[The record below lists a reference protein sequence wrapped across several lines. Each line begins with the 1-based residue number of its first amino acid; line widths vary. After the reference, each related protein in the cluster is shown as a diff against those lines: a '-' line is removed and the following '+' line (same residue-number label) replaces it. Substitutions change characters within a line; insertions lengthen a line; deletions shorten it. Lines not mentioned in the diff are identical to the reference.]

1 MERAAIIP
9 RPEAVKWM
17 QRWRDRDV
25 IKVVTG
31 LRRCGKSTVLRL
43 AQRTFMEAGVSETS
57 IIALDLEKM
66 GFDAPSTPRELY
78 ELAVSQFSEPRSY
91 VFIDEPQ
98 RVPGFERAVDA
109 LYSREDCDVYITG
122 SNSDLL
128 SSELATLL
136 TGRYVEYQLLPL
148 SFSEYCKAFPEKSD
162 RTELFNRY
170 LVFGGMP
177 YSTTLPEEDIAEYL
191 DGVLNT
197 ILVKDIAARH
207 PRINMSTLRTL
218 LAFTADNIGNRYSLK
233 KIADSLTAQGSKI
246 SPTTA
251 GEYLD
256 ALTESYLLFKADAY
270 DAKGRRLLQ
279 QGGKYYLG
287 ELGFRHALLGRSATD
302 IGHRVENVVYLELLR
317 RYRKV
322 YIGRTGES
330 EIDFVAERDGS
341 PHYYQVT
348 LSVLDEKTLQ
358 RELAPL
364 ARLGN
369 NYPKTLLTLDQI
381 GASDHNGIEQRYL
394 LDWLLE
400 Q

>member
-1 MERAAIIP
+1 MPFRHI
-9 RPEAVKWM
+9 V
-17 QRWRDRDV
+17 
-25 IKVVTG
+25 
-31 LRRCGKSTVLRL
+31 
-43 AQRTFMEAGVSETS
+43 FS
-57 IIALDLEKM
+57 IIA
-66 GFDAPSTPRELY
+66 
-78 ELAVSQFSEPRSY
+78 
-91 VFIDEPQ
+91 
-98 RVPGFERAVDA
+98 
-109 LYSREDCDVYITG
+109 
-122 SNSDLL
+122 
-128 SSELATLL
+128 TLL
-136 TGRYVEYQLLPL
+136 LCTAPAHAGLLDSL
-148 SFSEYCKAFPEKSD
+148 TSESQ
-162 RTELFNRY
+162 
-170 LVFGGMP
+170 
-177 YSTTLPEEDIAEYL
+177 
-191 DGVLNT
+191 T
-197 ILVKDIAARH
+197 IGFVPK
-207 PRINMSTLRTL
+207 
-218 LAFTADNIGNRYSLK
+218 TADNIGNRYSLK

-287 ELGFRHALLGRSATD
+287 ELGFRRALLGRSATD
-302 IGHRVENVVYLELLR
+302 IEHRVENVVYLELLR

-322 YIGRTGES
+322 YRGRTGEN
-330 EIDFVAERDGS
+330 EIDFVAKRDGS
-341 PHYYQVT
+341 PHYYQVA

-381 GASDHNGIEQRYL
+381 GTSDHNGIEQRYL